1 VLWQLGVY
9 AGGCSVRLGVYGCG
23 NLFVKE
29 TKVKR
34 SGREYRYLQLVE
46 GYRDENGKVR
56 HRVVANLGRADALK
70 DSGQLE
76 ALAGS
81 FARLDPPLAGIR
93 RSVGP
98 LLLVEHFLR
107 ELDVAGT
114 VDRALPRS
122 ARSVLSVGEV
132 VCALVASRLCSPSP
146 LYDVAGWASGAA
158 VHELLGIPAALLN
171 DDRLGRAL
179 ETFAVYAEDLRSQVA
194 ANAIERF
201 GVSAGRLHVDL
212 TTVRVAGAYEDSA
225 LVAKGWGSDRR
236 VARQVRTLQAAT
248 PDGTV
253 LYSRPD
259 PGNASELTLVGAALE
274 RLLALSG
281 PGLLIVCDSAM
292 GQPKTLRE
300 IDHAGVRFIVPL
312 RASTGFR
319 ERFVAD
325 VGHQGLR
332 AVRYLAKREAGL
344 PPRERTRYKGAIRD
358 WELTDPKTTNP
369 LMLRVAYIHSSEE
382 ATQVAQA
389 RERALQKAED
399 ALGRVRNGL
408 GGRYYKT
415 RRQIERRIGVILA
428 TNVTGLIDA
437 KVTTRKGRLTL
448 TWQRNH
454 EAIAATASFDG
465 IYALATNLPSHPTAG
480 QILRLYKDQQI
491 VERRHRDVK
500 QTLKVRP
507 IFLHNDDRV
516 YALIS
521 IVGIALL
528 IFGLIEAQV
537 RATLGEGQQLPGLLP
552 EGRSAR
558 PTGRNILAAFQG
570 LGLTYTQHGIQ
581 LDQLTD
587 TQHHI
592 LQLLQIQ
599 PPWPTPSDHA
609 LTNRGKWG

>member
-1 VLWQLGVY
+1 M
-9 AGGCSVRLGVYGCG
+9 
-23 NLFVKE
+23 FVKE

-34 SGREYRYLQLVE
+34 AGREYSYLQLVE

-56 HRVVANLGRADALK
+56 HRVVANLGRKDALK

-81 FARLDPPLAGIR
+81 FARLDPPLAGTR

-107 ELDVAGT
+107 ELAVKDT
-114 VDRALPRS
+114 VDAALPRS
-122 ARSVLSVGEV
+122 ARSILSVGEV
-132 VCALVASRLCSPSP
+132 VCALIASRLCSPSP

-158 VHELLGIPAALLN
+158 VHELLGIPPALLN

-179 ETFAVYAEDLRSQVA
+179 ETFAVYSEHLRSQVA
-194 ANAIERF
+194 ARAIERF

-212 TTVRVAGAYEDSA
+212 TTVRVTGAYEDSA
-225 LVAKGWGSDRR
+225 LIAKGWGADRR
-236 VARQVRTLQAAT
+236 VARQVRTLQACTA
-248 PDGTV
+248 DGTV

-259 PGNASELTLVGAALE
+259 PGNAAELTLVGASLE

-300 IDHAGVRFIVPL
+300 IDQAGVRFIAPL
-312 RASTGFR
+312 RASAGFC
-319 ERFVAD
+319 ERFLAD
-325 VGHQGLR
+325 VGHAALR
-332 AVRYLAKREAGL
+332 PVRYLPEREAKL
-344 PPRERTRYKGAIRD
+344 PAAQRTRFKGALRD
-358 WELTDPKTTNP
+358 WEIPSSGDQPP
-369 LMLRVAYIHSSEE
+369 LKLRVAYIHSSEE
-382 ATQVAQA
+382 ATQVADA
-389 RERALQKAED
+389 RQRALTKAED
-399 ALGRVRNGL
+399 ALARMRNGL

-415 RRQIERRIGVILA
+415 RRQVERRIGVILA
-428 TNVTGLIDA
+428 ANVSGLIDV
-437 KVTTRKGRLTL
+437 KVSTRKGKLTL
-448 TWQRNH
+448 TWQRNQD
-454 EAIAATASFDG
+454 AITAASSFDG
-465 IYALATNLPSHPTAG
+465 IYALATNIAGRISAG
-480 QILRLYKDQQI
+480 QVLRLYKDQQI
-491 VERRHRDVK
+491 VERRHRDLK

-528 IFGLIEAQV
+528 IFGLIEAQT
-537 RATLGEGQQLPGLLP
+537 RAALGPEQQLPGLLP
-552 EGRSAR
+552 EGRAAR

-570 LGLTYTQHGIQ
+570 LGLTYTHHGIQ

-587 TQHHI
+587 TQQHV
-592 LQLLQIQ
+592 LDLLKIQ
-599 PPWPTPSDHA
+599 TPWPQQSDLA
-609 LTNRGKWG
+609 LASRGKRG